1 MSISD
6 INENDK
12 DSDIDLKES
21 NDLYQKDSNPIVEY
35 YLENNFPM
43 VYKKFDNTNCNTI
56 PYKSERYYS
65 SVFFDVKK
73 FL

>member
-21 NDLYQKDSNPIVEY
+21 NDLYLKDSNPIVEY
-35 YLENNFPM
+35 Y
-43 VYKKFDNTNCNTI
+43 
-56 PYKSERYYS
+56 
-65 SVFFDVKK
+65 
-73 FL
+73 